1 MTNELKSQDIIGEIF
16 RRLARRKLLI
26 VAVIFLVVAAGMAAT
41 LLITPKY
48 EATMS
53 LLISRG
59 RIDPQISSSD
69 KTVDI
74 THTSISDEEFNSELE
89 LFRSLEVIKSVVT
102 ELDLVN
108 NQKPKQDTWLSE
120 RRVRVKHAISSLLSS
135 RGGGDASSG
144 QDGAG
149 IDISLEQTA
158 NRVVGNLDV
167 VPIKKSRVIKIAY
180 TDTDPVRAKA
190 TLEAIY
196 RKYVELHVQIN
207 EKPEAAQVFNEQTG
221 RFEQK
226 LDDST
231 RTLKEFDS
239 SNGISGADIGTQ
251 QSLLQRQLSDSQA
264 LINSTRTEIGETG
277 KRISSLK
284 EKIAAEPA
292 QIQTGYVSKY
302 VQALDRMKEE
312 LAQLEQQRTQLL
324 QKYQPQSRFVREN
337 QQRIDQIRKTIAE
350 ESASPPQERSF
361 ALNEIRR
368 KMEAELYDA
377 QTKLAALTDRERS
390 LAGQISKLTAEVATL
405 NSKSIER
412 TSLERQRS
420 INEEAYLLY
429 QKKARENEIGQVL
442 NREQIMNFA
451 VVDPPRT
458 DGMQKN
464 PKPVLNLL
472 VLLMLGTFAGFTAA
486 LVLERAPFSEPPQL
500 YAHPAGEL
508 EHRFDLPILA
518 SIPHM
523 ELPARTQRSRRAER
537 AMLPPHVEIGATGD
551 ITT

>member
-1 MTNELKSQDIIGEIF
+1 MTKELKSQDIIGEIIS
-16 RRLARRKLLI
+16 RLARRKLLI

-59 RIDPQISSSD
+59 RIDPQITSSD
-69 KTVDI
+69 KAVDI
-74 THTSISDEEFNSELE
+74 TQTSISDEEFNSELE

-108 NQKPKQDTWLSE
+108 NQQPKQDTWLSE
-120 RRVRVKHAISSLLSS
+120 RRVKIKHAISSLLSG
-135 RGGGDASSG
+135 RGGDDAGSG
-144 QDGAG
+144 SGWTG

-180 TDTDPVRAKA
+180 TDTDPVRAKE

-221 RFEQK
+221 RFGQK

-264 LINSTRTEIGETG
+264 MINSTRTEIGETG
-277 KRISSLK
+277 RRISSLK

-302 VQALDRMKEE
+302 VSALDRMKEE

-350 ESASPPQERSF
+350 ESANPPQERSF

-377 QTKLAALTDRERS
+377 QTRLAALTDRERS
-390 LAGQISKLTAEVATL
+390 LVGQISKLTAEVAGL

-412 TSLERQRS
+412 TTLERERS

-451 VVDPPRT
+451 VVDPPRS

-486 LVLERAPFSEPPQL
+486 LVLERGPINEPRDR
-500 YAHPAGEL
+500 YALAAGEL

-523 ELPARTQRSRRAER
+523 ELPARTQRSREAER
-537 AMLPPHVEIGATGD
+537 ALLPPQVEQGARG
-551 ITT
+551 I